1 MHHVRYPVYKEVLKY
16 KTASNTGIGQTV
28 LNFIIFLSRTVKVK
42 LELATVAL
50 PLRSKLRECSAN
62 WITFVRK
69 VRVFSAAN
77 LIKINQ
83 GDTNKVLFAGG
94 NTRWPTTTKVMKYS
108 TFGSANR
115 VWIVF
120 SSSSPN
126 NLYTCW
132 KEDKVWQWYRVWGIK
147 VICTDLLK
155 LR

>member
-1 MHHVRYPVYKEVLKY
+1 MHHVRYRVYKEVLKY
-16 KTASNTGIGQTV
+16 ETASNIGIGQTV
-28 LNFIIFLSRTVKVK
+28 LNFIHSRTVKVK
-42 LELATVAL
+42 LKLATVAL

-62 WITFVRK
+62 WIPFVRK
-69 VRVFSAAN
+69 VRVFSADN

-83 GDTNKVLFAGG
+83 SDANKVLFPGG
-94 NTRWPTTTKVMKYS
+94 NTRWPTATKVMKYS
-108 TFGSANR
+108 AFGSADR
-115 VWIVF
+115 VWMVF

-132 KEDKVWQWYRVWGIK
+132 KENKIWKWYRVWGIK